1 MIDTRAAIPAG
12 FDYVS
17 GISTV
22 AHSSPHVFAEGLMV
36 AAAPDLVFSELA
48 ITGESDLLLE
58 DADFIAR
65 QAAVSTA
72 LLSIFR
78 GRFCDALLPGRKA
91 TTFNKDDIIYDVGD
105 RNRTLF
111 FLRNG
116 FVKVGAIT
124 SSGHEVIYDVRK
136 EGDVVGELCASE
148 LERLDR
154 AVALESTDAISVS
167 FQEIRDILMTRP
179 DLMTAM
185 IDVFCRA
192 LKEAYA
198 QINTLASDSIVQR
211 LAKILVSLAN
221 KIGQHSNSL
230 IEIPTYLT
238 QEEIAQM
245 VVARRERISTALNF
259 LRRQGMVQY
268 TARGHLMID
277 PKKLERLSFD

>member
-1 MIDTRAAIPAG
+1 
-12 FDYVS
+12 
-17 GISTV
+17 
-22 AHSSPHVFAEGLMV
+22 MV
-36 AAAPDLVFSELA
+36 ADTSASVLSGLA
-48 ITGESDLLLE
+48 IAGGDLLSE
-58 DADFIAR
+58 DGDLAAR
-65 QAAVSTA
+65 QAAVSAA
-72 LLSIFR
+72 LMSVFR
-78 GRFCDALLPGRKA
+78 GRFCDVLLPGRKA
-91 TTFNKDDIIYDVGD
+91 ITFNKNDVIYDLGD
-105 RNRTLF
+105 RTRTMF

-124 SSGHEVIYDVRK
+124 SNGQEVIYDVRR

-148 LERLDR
+148 LERPDR
-154 AVALESTDAISVS
+154 AVALERTDAISVS
-167 FQEIRDILMTRP
+167 FQEISDILMTSP
-179 DLMTAM
+179 DLMTGM

-211 LAKILVSLAN
+211 LAKILITLAS
-221 KIGQHSNSL
+221 KVGQKSSSL

-277 PKKLERLSFD
+277 LPKLESLTFD

>member
-1 MIDTRAAIPAG
+1 
-12 FDYVS
+12 
-17 GISTV
+17 
-22 AHSSPHVFAEGLMV
+22 MV
-36 AAAPDLVFSELA
+36 AATPDLVFSELT
-48 ITGESDLLLE
+48 ITGEGDLLPE
-58 DADFIAR
+58 DGDFVAR

-72 LLSIFR
+72 LLSILR
-78 GRFCDALLPGRKA
+78 GRFCDALRPGRKA
-91 TTFNKDDIIYDVGD
+91 TTFNRDDIIYDVGD

-111 FLRNG
+111 FLQNG

-124 SSGHEVIYDVRK
+124 SSGHEVIYDIRK
-136 EGDVVGELCASE
+136 EGDVIGELCASE
-148 LERLDR
+148 LERPDR
-154 AVALESTDAISVS
+154 AVALERTEAIPVP
-167 FQEIRDILMTRP
+167 FEEIRDILMTRP
-179 DLMTAM
+179 DLTTAM

-211 LAKILVSLAN
+211 LAKVLVSLAN

-277 PKKLERLSFD
+277 LRKLESLSAD